1 MQAVPKVAISGGRSL
16 RNQLLISVAVAAV
29 AGGAMSTYFFAQS
42 RQQQISSELSS
53 AVTEQWSK
61 VSTSFALSSLAVPD
75 LVATKQVALPATAL
89 NNQGFLAIASDKE
102 DLLLY
107 SPEPDKLTPQNVN
120 QLPKI
125 DDQPL
130 LRAGF
135 ESWKTGTSE
144 RVNWTQVGGNL
155 LAYRRLTEKSEWFVI
170 GTVPITQ
177 IWIELIGFG
186 IAVIVVV
193 GAIAGSAV
201 LFLLNDLDPTLN
213 LIIDESNQRL
223 QTEFPTKGSKIRQ
236 TKLRFE
242 QLISTILA
250 NQERIRV
257 EVTQEVEQRERDRQ
271 TREAEAEENV
281 IQKEVSALLDVVSA
295 LEEGNLTIH
304 AQVSDRA
311 TGLVADTLNR
321 LTEQLANIIAKVL
334 QTSQEVATGSSE
346 LEQMAKVVAQNTV
359 DQARSVAQGE
369 ALTEQVANAAQ
380 TSTVLV
386 KQASQALVRV
396 LEQVIDGQDAI
407 LKLSRNIEVLQK
419 STGQIV
425 QRMKTLGEFVGLAEQ
440 FVQDQ
445 GQLASL
451 TQVLAINA
459 TLVAAR
465 AAEQRDPNQFVGVAR
480 EFEAIAGQVNTLATQ
495 TNEGLSVLQQ
505 RTAQIQS
512 VVSSVD
518 GEIQQLDNLVDSLG
532 TSVQRSRSAFEEVQV
547 KTEQVVQSSE
557 QVSQS
562 SIEIA
567 KAAASTANYMG
578 EIAKIAAKTAVLTR
592 STKAQAEAMRIIA
605 QELLDGINFFRL
617 PPSMKIAPRTTP
629 RNLAEVTDYEQ
640 QLEAELQ
647 ALVETRSGIQPRM
660 KPEALGAGSVMLEQL
675 EVTEQVR
682 EQLNS
687 QPNQPEATPDT
698 LVGTN
703 HYESVEPD
711 QNQDQELE
719 EFNESPKGALA
730 SDVDADHL
738 VEDDFDFNADLQAFL
753 ATDEATETTIVDT
766 DFSAYVTETESAP
779 MF

>member
-1 MQAVPKVAISGGRSL
+1 MAINQTMQTVPKAVVSGERSL
-16 RNQLLISVAVAAV
+16 RNQLLAGVAVAAV
-29 AGGAMSTYFFAQS
+29 AGGTMFTYFFSQA
-42 RQQQISSELSS
+42 RQQQLTGELSA
-53 AVTEQWSK
+53 AVTEQWSQI
-61 VSTSFALSSLAVPD
+61 STSFALSSLAVPD
-75 LVATKQVALPATAL
+75 LVANKQVKLPTAAL

-102 DLLLY
+102 ELLLY
-107 SPEPDKLTPQNVN
+107 SLEPDRVTPENVS

-130 LRAGF
+130 LRSGF
-135 ESWKTGTSE
+135 ETWKTGTYD
-144 RVNWTQVGGNL
+144 RVNLIQVGGDL
-155 LAYRRLTEKSEWFVI
+155 LAYRRITEKSEWFVI
-170 GTVPITQ
+170 AAVPAAQ
-177 IWIELIGFG
+177 IWLETIGLG
-186 IAVIVVV
+186 IAVVIVV
-193 GAIAGSAV
+193 GAIGFVTVKLVVDS
-201 LFLLNDLDPTLN
+201 LDPTLD
-213 LIIDESNQRL
+213 LIVSESKQLL
-223 QTEFPTKGSKIRQ
+223 QAETVGQGSKLVQ
-236 TKLRFE
+236 AKLGFE
-242 QLISTILA
+242 QLVSKILA
-250 NQERIRV
+250 DQERIRV
-257 EVTQEVEQRERDRQ
+257 EVTQAVEQRERDRRNRE
-271 TREAEAEENV
+271 TEAEDNA

-295 LEEGNLTIH
+295 LEEGNLTIQ
-304 AQVSDRA
+304 AEVSDRA

-334 QTSQEVATGSSE
+334 QTSQEVASGSSE

-359 DQARSVAQGE
+359 DQAKSVAKGE

-386 KQASQALVRV
+386 KEASQSLVQV
-396 LEQVIDGQDAI
+396 LERVIDGQDAI

-465 AAEQRDPNQFVGVAR
+465 AAEQRDPRQFVGVAR

-518 GEIQQLDNLVDSLG
+518 GEIQQLDNLVESLG
-532 TSVQRSRSAFEEVQV
+532 TSVQRSRSAFEEVQL
-547 KTEQVVQSSE
+547 KTEQVVESSE

-562 SIEIA
+562 SSEIA
-567 KAAASTANYMG
+567 KAAASTAEYMG

-592 STKAQAEAMRIIA
+592 STKAQAETMGIIA

-617 PPSMKIAPRTTP
+617 PPNLKLAPRSTP
-629 RNLAEVTDYEQ
+629 RNLAAVADYER

-647 ALVETRSGIQPRM
+647 TLVETRSGIQPRM
-660 KPEALGAGSVMLEQL
+660 KPEELFGNSLPIQSQL
-675 EVTEQVR
+675 K
-682 EQLNS
+682 
-687 QPNQPEATPDT
+687 
-698 LVGTN
+698 
-703 HYESVEPD
+703 ESSPAFA
-711 QNQDQELE
+711 LE
-719 EFNESPKGALA
+719 EPEHPEPALTEDHTKDHNQVTDFRDG
-730 SDVDADHL
+730 SDSATTSMP
-738 VEDDFDFNADLQAFL
+738 EDFTEDEFDFNADLQAFL
-753 ATDEATETTIVDT
+753 ATDEAMETTVVDT
-766 DFSAYVTETESAP
+766 DFNAYLTETESAP
-779 MF
+779 IV